1 MRSSRLRLVVLA
13 ILSLLGSVAFFWPFV
28 VPEAIG
34 AFRPLQ
40 EQWWGPP
47 LMVVVLTSPLALL
60 LFLELGRGGMGAK
73 AVALIGVLGAAMV
86 ALRLPGYVAGF
97 NAIFLIPI
105 LAGNAFGPGF
115 GFTVG
120 AIGMF
125 ASGLFLGGVGPW
137 LPFQMVAMG
146 WVGFG
151 AGLLPKGAW
160 ALRIGALVGY
170 GILVGFVFGAVMNLY
185 SWPLYAS
192 GTAID
197 WDPQATGP
205 ANLRHYAAYYLATS
219 VLWDSVR
226 AVGLALLVLV
236 LGRPLLG
243 SLDRAARRMHFD
255 VARSP
260 ERTPL
265 TEDRVAEP
273 VG

>member
-1 MRSSRLRLVVLA
+1 MRTSRLRLMVLA
-13 ILSLLGSVAFFWPFV
+13 LLSLLGSVAFFWPFV

-47 LMVVVLTSPLALL
+47 LMVIVLTSPLALL

-97 NAIFLIPI
+97 NAIFIIPI

-146 WVGFG
+146 WVGLG
-151 AGLLPKGAW
+151 AGLLPKSSW
-160 ALRIGALVGY
+160 SLRLTALVFY
-170 GILVGFVFGAVMNLY
+170 GVIVGFVFGAVMNLY

-197 WDPQATGP
+197 WDPEASGAT
-205 ANLRHYAAYYLATS
+205 NLRHYGAYYLTTS
-219 VLWDSVR
+219 LLWDSVR

-243 SLDRAARRMHFD
+243 SLDRAARRMHFEETG
-255 VARSP
+255 VP
-260 ERTPL
+260 ERSTLPE
-265 TEDRVAEP
+265 TRVAEP
-273 VG
+273 AG

>member
-1 MRSSRLRLVVLA
+1 MRTSRLRLVILA
-13 ILSLLGSVAFFWPFV
+13 LLSLLGSIAFFWPFV

-47 LMVVVLTSPLALL
+47 LMVIVLTSPLALL

-97 NAIFLIPI
+97 NAIFIVPI

-125 ASGLFLGGVGPW
+125 ASGLFLGGMGPW

-146 WVGFG
+146 WVGLG
-151 AGLLPKGAW
+151 AGLLPKGSW
-160 ALRIGALVGY
+160 PVRLTALVIY
-170 GILVGFVFGAVMNLY
+170 GVIVGFVFGAVMNLY
-185 SWPLYAS
+185 SWPLNAS

-197 WDPQATGP
+197 WDPNATGTT
-205 ANLRHYAAYYLATS
+205 NLRHYAAYYLATS
-219 VLWDSVR
+219 LLWDSIR
-226 AVGLALLVLV
+226 ALGLALLVLV

-255 VARSP
+255 VTDTP
-260 ERTPL
+260 EHAAPSA
-265 TEDRVAEP
+265 DHVAEP